1 MLLKCFAGCG
11 NADVVRAMNLTL
23 GDLFAG
29 DRTAPRVS
37 SFRQCTATSA
47 TEKPRIV
54 ATYDYQDEH
63 GTLVYQVLRYSPKT
77 FRQRRP
83 DGSGGW
89 IWNMKDV
96 PLLVYRRPQL
106 TGCEAVAI
114 VAGEKDADA
123 LWARRLPAT
132 TNSGG
137 ETKWTDIHTQQLVSA
152 GVQRVVVLP
161 DHDDTGRKHAEIVA
175 RSCAAAGLTV
185 RLVALQDLPPKGDVS
200 DYLSANSRED
210 LLSLI
215 KAAPVW
221 TPPVN
226 QPASPAAGPVVVCM
240 ADVEPEEISW
250 VWSRRLA
257 KGKLT
262 LLVSDGGVGK
272 STTAI
277 DVIARITRGDS
288 WPDGDSA
295 PEGTVVMLSAE
306 DGLADTIRP
315 RLDRQGA
322 NPQRVLVIPGVRD
335 ERGQERH
342 FSLDRDLAHLRTVI
356 EEHHPI
362 LVVLDPLA
370 AYFGTD
376 RDSYKDTE
384 VRAVLAPLVQ
394 LAEQTATAILGIMH
408 LTKATQQ
415 KALYRTLGSVAF
427 NNTARIVLA
436 AAKDPDVEGRCFLM
450 PVKQNICPPANVLA
464 YSIGADQRLTWETDP
479 VTRVSADALL
489 SGTAHVADEDQ
500 EDAATFL
507 RELLADGPM
516 LQSDVER
523 EGKVSG
529 WSLPQLR
536 RAQKRAG
543 VVPKKAGF
551 HKGWQWLLKAC
562 DTGSP
567 EDDAPA
573 PKMTLPHASV
583 IFGEHATV
591 SRLESVPFSKVTGGV
606 TFAPSPA
613 PPSGLPSSS
622 PEPSDPDWGEV

>member
-1 MLLKCFAGCG
+1 MA
-11 NADVVRAMNLTL
+11 
-23 GDLFAG
+23 
-29 DRTAPRVS
+29 
-37 SFRQCTATSA
+37 
-47 TEKPRIV
+47 
-54 ATYDYQDEH
+54 
-63 GTLVYQVLRYSPKT
+63 VL
-77 FRQRRP
+77 
-83 DGSGGW
+83 
-89 IWNMKDV
+89 
-96 PLLVYRRPQL
+96 
-106 TGCEAVAI
+106 
-114 VAGEKDADA
+114 
-123 LWARRLPAT
+123 
-132 TNSGG
+132 
-137 ETKWTDIHTQQLVSA
+137 
-152 GVQRVVVLP
+152 
-161 DHDDTGRKHAEIVA
+161 
-175 RSCAAAGLTV
+175 
-185 RLVALQDLPPKGDVS
+185 
-200 DYLSANSRED
+200 
-210 LLSLI
+210 
-215 KAAPVW
+215 
-221 TPPVN
+221 
-226 QPASPAAGPVVVCM
+226 
-240 ADVEPEEISW
+240 EE
-250 VWSRRLA
+250 
-257 KGKLT
+257 
-262 LLVSDGGVGK
+262 
-272 STTAI
+272 TTAI

-288 WPDGDSA
+288 WLYGDSA

-342 FSLDRDLAHLRTVI
+342 FSLDRDRASAHSDRGTSS
-356 EEHHPI
+356 
-362 LVVLDPLA
+362 DPGRA
-370 AYFGTD
+370 GSAGRDWTGTD

-384 VRAVLAPLVQ
+384 ARAVLAPLVQ

-427 NNTARIVLA
+427 NNTARIASLPPKIRTSRGA
-436 AAKDPDVEGRCFLM
+436 AIWMQAEYLSTGECAPCTASEPISG
-450 PVKQNICPPANVLA
+450 
-464 YSIGADQRLTWETDP
+464 STWETDP

-500 EDAATFL
+500 EDAVTFL

-591 SRLESVPFSKVTGGV
+591 SRLESGPFFEGDGRCHLRALSGAAFGPPVIFAGAFGSRLGGGV
-606 TFAPSPA
+606 TMAVDVLNSPA
-613 PPSGLPSSS
+613 LPFLLRLEAEGFEVATVDDWLLVKPIRPPAGVRALRVVGVPARARHARA
-622 PEPSDPDWGEV
+622 GV